1 MKLLQTEGHHLS
13 WQTTMIVFE
22 VLTKEL
28 IYLEY
33 FNDEGFLPDSSQ
45 QMVWHNEQVID
56 PNL

>member
-1 MKLLQTEGHHLS
+1 MNLLQTEDHHLP

-33 FNDEGFLPDSSQ
+33 FNDEGFLPGSSQ
-45 QMVWHNEQVID
+45 LMVWHNEQVID

>member
-1 MKLLQTEGHHLS
+1 MNLLQTGDHHLS

-22 VLTKEL
+22 VLTKKL
-28 IYLEY
+28 NYLEY

-45 QMVWHNEQVID
+45 VMVCHNEQVID

>member
-1 MKLLQTEGHHLS
+1 MNLLQTEDHHLP

-33 FNDEGFLPDSSQ
+33 FNDEGFLLDSSQ
-45 QMVWHNEQVID
+45 LMVWHNEQVID